1 MQGRRIVETGH
12 FLQGMVFTGQDEE
25 HDYYY
30 DNGTFCSCAVKRIDG
45 KREGPVTIQ
54 DRTGRVIAK
63 LVYSNDSING
73 NCTRNFSDY
82 KLVCDVKDNIM
93 HGYYWKYDKNDN
105 IIDQGEYD
113 HGKQKIEGDDYD
125 NVYSSGQFDNNQYTA
140 RHETNNRN
148 NGYQKMEE
156 NATYHIKSAY
166 YKEGKNYWLG
176 YRASKMDVAGVISY
190 FYRDSNK
197 TPYADAYDYKNSYK
211 SLNYTTSSDRLVAL
225 AKKYYKS
232 GAVDEDITYG
242 STFYLN

>member
-12 FLQGMVFTGQDEE
+12 FLQGMVFMDQDEE

-30 DNGTFCSCAVKRIDG
+30 DNGTYCSCAVKRIDG
-45 KREGPVTIQ
+45 KREGPATIQ

-73 NCTRNFSDY
+73 NCTRNFRDY

-105 IIDQGEYD
+105 IIGQGEYD

-148 NGYQKMEE
+148 NGYQKHESQE
-156 NATYHIKSAY
+156 NSSHSTYSAY
-166 YKEGKNYWLG
+166 RQPTDQGSGL
-176 YRASKMDVAGVISY
+176 
-190 FYRDSNK
+190 
-197 TPYADAYDYKNSYK
+197 
-211 SLNYTTSSDRLVAL
+211 SSFLKVGATAVAL
-225 AKKYYKS
+225 GTAVVGLAKLFS
-232 GAVDEDITYG
+232 SSHDDDR
-242 STFYLN
+242 

>member
-1 MQGRRIVETGH
+1 MKNKKDIMMKVVRNSIT
-12 FLQGMVFTGQDEE
+12 
-25 HDYYY
+25 
-30 DNGTFCSCAVKRIDG
+30 K
-45 KREGPVTIQ
+45 
-54 DRTGRVIAK
+54 IAEK
-63 LVYSNDSING
+63 KAYANCIGFMYEPKKPEKYSKP
-73 NCTRNFSDY
+73 Y
-82 KLVCDVKDNIM
+82 K
-93 HGYYWKYDKNDN
+93 
-105 IIDQGEYD
+105 
-113 HGKQKIEGDDYD
+113 
-125 NVYSSGQFDNNQYTA
+125 
-140 RHETNNRN
+140 
-148 NGYQKMEE
+148 KMEE

-197 TPYADAYDYKNSYK
+197 TPYADAYGYKNSYK

>member
-1 MQGRRIVETGH
+1 METGH

-148 NGYQKMEE
+148 NGYQKHESQE
-156 NATYHIKSAY
+156 NSLHSTYSAY
-166 YKEGKNYWLG
+166 RQPTDQGSGLSSFLKVGATAFALG
-176 YRASKMDVAGVISY
+176 TAVVG
-190 FYRDSNK
+190 
-197 TPYADAYDYKNSYK
+197 
-211 SLNYTTSSDRLVAL
+211 L
-225 AKKYYKS
+225 AKLFS
-232 GAVDEDITYG
+232 SSHDDDR
-242 STFYLN
+242 